1 MRSRVASA
9 VFLSTLL
16 FSSDNCVGMKDSHSS
31 VRHHYSHP
39 SNDVGGEDESQ
50 IEKAK
55 AVAVARL
62 RKPKKPKSNVTNVEK
77 TIPTKDHSTSPARS
91 IRDAGSIIHVPPT
104 TRANR
109 FPSVEQRVKLYMS
122 NWYSPPCEYAT
133 DQFVRYRYERASDA
147 SEWKALHLEA
157 MAHGD
162 LTNGTLT
169 DLKIESIV
177 EPDTLFFMDKEIL
190 QFCARDDIV
199 DPEIEVVLTPREQI
213 LSERIK
219 GVTNMQM
226 YCYDIKKMM
235 LPALRHVEWG
245 RQGRDEPEPPTLLQ
259 FGDNKNS
266 HGHGTIVFPHM
277 KKFRSAATS
286 QRGLDKLTSVKCHDK
301 PREMLHS
308 VHGTQVFQPIIW
320 KLATHRHFGYLS
332 RIQQWDTPWSQ
343 KMNKAIFR
351 GQLTG
356 AKDNY
361 LRHESDFYNC
371 MHMKR
376 CKLVYDHVNSTLLD
390 AKLTS
395 TRRRIPDVLNGI
407 ELVTLKS
414 YPDELLK
421 YKGLVMIEGND
432 VASGLKWA
440 LLSQSVVLMPV
451 PKHTSWAM
459 EELLEPW
466 VHYVPLDDEA
476 SNVEELMQWVI
487 DHDAEAQKIA
497 ERATLWM
504 EDLVFHPDAAE
515 DDRLIQEEIMRR
527 YQAHFAPF

>member
-1 MRSRVASA
+1 MRSKFAST
-9 VFLSTLL
+9 VFFSTLL
-16 FSSDNCVGMKDSHSS
+16 WTSQCTARHDADADDTDI
-31 VRHHYSHP
+31 VRHYSDP
-39 SNDVGGEDESQ
+39 SNDVGQEDETHH
-50 IEKAK
+50 IEKTK
-55 AVAVARL
+55 NVARL
-62 RKPKKPKSNVTNVEK
+62 RKPKKQNATITKQEK
-77 TIPTKDHSTSPARS
+77 AVPTKDHRYSPTRS
-91 IRDAGSIIHVPPT
+91 IRDVGSIIHVPPT

-109 FPSVEQRVKLYMS
+109 FPSVEQRIKLYMS
-122 NWYSPPCEYAT
+122 NWYSPPCDDAR
-133 DQFVRYRYERASDA
+133 DQFVRYEYQKESDD
-147 SEWKALHLEA
+147 SEWKSLYLEA
-157 MAHGD
+157 MSHEE
-162 LTNGTLT
+162 LVNGTLT
-169 DLKIESIV
+169 ELQIKSIV
-177 EPDTLFFMDKEIL
+177 EPDTLFYMDKETM

-199 DPEIEVVLTPREQI
+199 DPEIEVKLSPREQV
-213 LSERIK
+213 LSER
-219 GVTNMQM
+219 VTASTMQM
-226 YCYDIKKMM
+226 YCYDIKKLM
-235 LPALRHVEWG
+235 LPALLHVDWEREG
-245 RQGRDEPEPPTLLQ
+245 TDTEAPPTLLQ

-266 HGHGTIVFPHM
+266 HGHGTIAFPHL
-277 KKFRSAATS
+277 KKFRSAVAS
-286 QRGLDKLTSVKCHDK
+286 QTDLDRVTSVECHDK
-301 PREMLHS
+301 PREMLTA
-308 VHGTQVFQPIIW
+308 VHGKQVFQPIVW

-332 RIQQWDTPWSQ
+332 SIQHWDTPWSQ

-371 MHMKR
+371 MHMNR
-376 CKLVYDHVNSTLLD
+376 CKLVYEHANSTLLD

-395 TRRRIPDVLNGI
+395 TRRRLPDVLNGV

-414 YPDELLK
+414 YPDTLLK

-466 VHYVPLDDEA
+466 VHYVPLDDDA

-487 DHDAEAQKIA
+487 EHDAEAQKIA

-527 YQAHFAPF
+527 YQAHFAPI